1 MGTGRE
7 QKTTTTTSTAIQ
19 TERERESESKPEV
32 EGQVRRGRERK
43 TVPEGFL
50 ELENK
55 SGFPSLIPISTP
67 PPKPVGF
74 NTTLLFTYLL
84 LTATV
89 TYQYF
94 SPFTSLLPWLNCYYI
109 CKQFFFFFFT
119 IFYISCYTSLIIIY
133 YILNFFI

>member
-19 TERERESESKPEV
+19 TERERERERLNPSLRLRVRSGEV
-32 EGQVRRGRERK
+32 ERERPYLRVFWDQK
-43 TVPEGFL
+43 TKAV
-50 ELENK
+50 
-55 SGFPSLIPISTP
+55 FPSLIPISTP

-74 NTTLLFTYLL
+74 NTTLLFTHLL

-109 CKQFFFFFFT
+109 CKQFFFVF
-119 IFYISCYTSLIIIY
+119 L
-133 YILNFFI
+133 LFFIFHVILQHFYEMDKI